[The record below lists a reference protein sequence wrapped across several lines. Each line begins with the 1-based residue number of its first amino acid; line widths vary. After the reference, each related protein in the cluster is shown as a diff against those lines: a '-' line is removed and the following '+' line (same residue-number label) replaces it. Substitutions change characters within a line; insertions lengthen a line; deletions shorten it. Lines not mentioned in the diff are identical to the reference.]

1 MGLYP
6 ALFIQQSSSPVTMVI
21 SLPSF
26 VSRLRGGRC
35 AGGDQGQLSW
45 GWRTA
50 GRGALP
56 AFLSPSFSVLFSPHR
71 LFLPLLLSFQQ
82 PRHAP
87 SQPFQL
93 CTLALL
99 GLYLKWSG

>member
-21 SLPSF
+21 SLLSL
-26 VSRLRGGRC
+26 VSRLQGGRC

-56 AFLSPSFSVLFSPHR
+56 LFSPHR

-82 PRHAP
+82 PRHPP

-93 CTLALL
+93 CTFALL
-99 GLYLKWSG
+99 GLYLKWPG

>member
-6 ALFIQQSSSPVTMVI
+6 ALFIQPSSSPVTMVI

-56 AFLSPSFSVLFSPHR
+56 AFLSPSLIPSPAS
-71 LFLPLLLSFQQ
+71 LLPA
-82 PRHAP
+82 AP
-87 SQPFQL
+87 ARP
-93 CTLALL
+93 
-99 GLYLKWSG
+99 

>member
-21 SLPSF
+21 SLLSL
-26 VSRLRGGRC
+26 VSRLQGGRC

-56 AFLSPSFSVLFSPHR
+56 LFSPH
-71 LFLPLLLSFQQ
+71 LFLCFSLPIAYSFPCFSPSSSPGTPLASPSNCAHLLFWG
-82 PRHAP
+82 
-87 SQPFQL
+87 FI
-93 CTLALL
+93 
-99 GLYLKWSG
+99 